1 MSTLPPMRTVKQ
13 EIRRIRAQMER
24 EGIEQSQIAERMGV
38 NKSTVSRILRG
49 QQMPSAETFLALQ
62 LAVYRQLPKAA

>member
-1 MSTLPPMRTVKQ
+1 MTVRG
-13 EIRRIRAQMER
+13 EIRKIRAQMKR
-24 EGIEQSQIAERMGV
+24 EGIEQQAVAERMGV

-49 QQMPSAETFLALQ
+49 EQMPSAETFLALQ

>member
-1 MSTLPPMRTVKQ
+1 MTVRG
-13 EIRRIRAQMER
+13 EIRKIKAQIKR
-24 EGIEQSQIAERMGV
+24 EGIEQQAVAQRMGV

-49 QQMPSAETFLALQ
+49 EQMPSAETFLALQ

>member
-1 MSTLPPMRTVKQ
+1 MK
-13 EIRRIRAQMER
+13 R

-49 QQMPSAETFLALQ
+49 EQMPSAETFLALQ

>member
-1 MSTLPPMRTVKQ
+1 MTVRG
-13 EIRRIRAQMER
+13 EIRKIKAQMKR
-24 EGIEQSQIAERMGV
+24 QGIEQQAVAERMGV

-49 QQMPSAETFLALQ
+49 QQMPSAETFLKLQ

>member
-1 MSTLPPMRTVKQ
+1 MTVRG
-13 EIRRIRAQMER
+13 EIRKIKAQMKR
-24 EGIEQSQIAERMGV
+24 EGIEQQAVAERMGV

-49 QQMPSAETFLALQ
+49 EQMPSAETFLALQ